1 MNTRPYPP
9 ANFINSDN
17 WQPYTRLIPASE
29 VSEWVNRQ
37 ILSDT
42 GNIHNPDHAH
52 LVDADVAFMWASGSF
67 AKSGRIVLGQCE

>member
-1 MNTRPYPP
+1 M
-9 ANFINSDN
+9 
-17 WQPYTRLIPASE
+17 
-29 VSEWVNRQ
+29 SEWVNRQ

-67 AKSGRIVLGQCE
+67 AKSGRIVLG